1 MAARARAL
9 LLLTAPL
16 ILSGCGYVHIGRNPP
31 KPAPVMSDETLLKE
45 NSDLRL
51 EKKMLQQELALT
63 RAQGDALRMAIENR
77 AADGDTS
84 KRLVDQ
90 LNATNKELN
99 ELRTNYTRLLNDRT
113 QALLSATDSVVLKTQ
128 LAAAE
133 EKLATSLRNYTEL
146 QEEITRLK
154 TEVATVRTENVALSE
169 KVKVITAE
177 NVEAQAALA
186 QLNVDLLAQKEARV
200 RAEQDAE
207 TLRTEL
213 KSSANA
219 TPLAQQRTGAAA
231 DARTLVAEHAAET
244 AALKEEVGNL
254 RSTVSVLT
262 AELSEMVKR
271 EDNAL
276 AKARLNRIDPVET
289 PSAPISETARGGVN
303 ATLVA
308 STTRP
313 ETPRIVISAQ
323 PQGAAGANGG
333 RVHVVAAGDTLAKI
347 STRYYGS
354 ADHWGDILT
363 ANRDVLGPNNNLV
376 IGRTLRIPEDASV
389 AVPATTPPRPR
400 NP

>member
-1 MAARARAL
+1 MAAPVRAL
-9 LLLTAPL
+9 LLLSAPL
-16 ILSGCGYVHIGRNPP
+16 FLSGCGYVHIGRPLP
-31 KPAPVMSDETLLKE
+31 KPAPVMTDEALLKE
-45 NSDLRL
+45 NSELRL

-84 KRLVDQ
+84 RRLVDQ

-99 ELRTNYTRLLNDRT
+99 ELRSNYTRLLNDRT
-113 QALLSATDSVVLKTQ
+113 QALLTASDSVALKTQ

-133 EKLATSLRNYTEL
+133 EKLASSLRSYTEL
-146 QEEITRLK
+146 QEEIARLK

-213 KSSANA
+213 KSAPGSS
-219 TPLAQQRTGAAA
+219 PLAQQRTGTAA
-231 DARTLVAEHAAET
+231 DARTLVAEHAAEA

-254 RSTVSVLT
+254 RSTVAVLT

-276 AKARLNRIDPVET
+276 AKARLNRVDPIDA
-289 PSAPISETARGGVN
+289 PSAPTPEATRGGVN
-303 ATLVA
+303 ATLVTSA
-308 STTRP
+308 SRSD
-313 ETPRIVISAQ
+313 TPRIVLSSQ
-323 PQGAAGANGG
+323 PAGANGG
-333 RVHVVAAGDTLAKI
+333 RVHIVAAGDTLAKI
-347 STRYYGS
+347 SARYYGTS
-354 ADHWGDILT
+354 DRWADILT

-376 IGRTLRIPEDASV
+376 IGRTLRIPEDA
-389 AVPATTPPRPR
+389 PPPSPPPQR

>member
-133 EKLATSLRNYTEL
+133 EKLATSLRGYTEL
-146 QEEITRLK
+146 QEEIARLK
-154 TEVATVRTENVALSE
+154 TEVSTVRTENVALSE

-213 KSSANA
+213 KGSTNTS
-219 TPLAQQRTGAAA
+219 PLAQQRTGAAA

-254 RSTVSVLT
+254 RSTVAVLT
-262 AELSEMVKR
+262 TELSEMVKR

-289 PSAPISETARGGVN
+289 PPAPMPEITRGGVN

-313 ETPRIVISAQ
+313 ETPRIVISSQ
-323 PQGAAGANGG
+323 SQGGVGGHGG
-333 RVHVVAAGDTLAKI
+333 RIHVVAAGDTLAKI

-354 ADHWGDILT
+354 ADRWADVLT

-376 IGRTLRIPEDASV
+376 IGRTLRIPEDPSSAAPV
-389 AVPATTPPRPR
+389 TTPPPPR

>member
-1 MAARARAL
+1 MAVRTRAL

-16 ILSGCGYVHIGRNPP
+16 FLSGCGYVHIGRNPP

-63 RAQGDALRMAIENR
+63 RAQGEALRMAIENR

-113 QALLSATDSVVLKTQ
+113 QALLSATDGVVLKTQ

-133 EKLATSLRNYTEL
+133 EKLAASLRNYTEL
-146 QEEITRLK
+146 QEEISRLK
-154 TEVATVRTENVALSE
+154 TEVTTVRTENVALSE

-186 QLNVDLLAQKEARV
+186 QLNVDLLSQKEARV

-213 KSSANA
+213 KSSVPNA
-219 TPLAQQRTGAAA
+219 SPLAQQRTGAAA

-244 AALKEEVGNL
+244 SALKEEVGNL
-254 RSTVSVLT
+254 RSTVAVLT

-271 EDNAL
+271 EDSAL
-276 AKARLNRIDPVET
+276 SKARLNRYDSVET
-289 PSAPISETARGGVN
+289 PSAPIPEITRGGVN

-308 STTRP
+308 SSQRA
-313 ETPRIVISAQ
+313 ETPRIVISSSLSAS
-323 PQGAAGANGG
+323 ASG
-333 RVHVVAAGDTLAKI
+333 RVHIVAAGDTLAKI
-347 STRYYGS
+347 STRYYGTTER
-354 ADHWGDILT
+354 WMDILT

-376 IGRTLRIPEDASV
+376 IGRTLRIPEDPSSHA
-389 AVPATTPPRPR
+389 PTTTPPPPPR

>member
-1 MAARARAL
+1 MNDEAL
-9 LLLTAPL
+9 
-16 ILSGCGYVHIGRNPP
+16 V
-31 KPAPVMSDETLLKE
+31 KE

-84 KRLVDQ
+84 RRLVDQ

-113 QALLSATDSVVLKTQ
+113 QALLAASDGVALKTQ

-133 EKLATSLRNYTEL
+133 EKLAASLRNYTEL
-146 QEEITRLK
+146 QEEIARLK
-154 TEVATVRTENVALSE
+154 TEVTTVRTENVALSE

-186 QLNVDLLAQKEARV
+186 QLNLDLLAQKEARV

-213 KSSANA
+213 KSAPDAS
-219 TPLAQQRTGAAA
+219 PLAQQRTGAAA

-244 AALKEEVGNL
+244 AALKEEVSNL
-254 RSTVSVLT
+254 RSTVEVLT
-262 AELSEMVKR
+262 SELSEMVKR

-276 AKARLNRIDPVET
+276 AKARLNRIDPIEGR
-289 PSAPISETARGGVN
+289 PAPMPEITRTGVN
-303 ATLVA
+303 ATLVTSA
-308 STTRP
+308 VKP
-313 ETPRIVISAQ
+313 ETPRIVLAPPSSS
-323 PQGAAGANGG
+323 GANGG

-347 STRYYGS
+347 ATRYYG
-354 ADHWGDILT
+354 APDRWAEILT
-363 ANRDVLGPNNNLV
+363 ANRDILGPNNNLV
-376 IGRTLRIPEDASV
+376 IGRTLRIPEDS
-389 AVPATTPPRPR
+389 PPSQR